1 MDERRILAAVDHTL
15 LDPAATWEQIRAVCD
30 DGVRYHT
37 ATVCIPQ
44 NYVHRAAAYLE
55 GRLPVCTVIGFP
67 TGSQT
72 TAVKCAEA
80 ADAAK
85 NGAAELDM
93 VVPLGLVKEGRFN
106 EVAEQIRAVKAAGEG
121 RLLKVI
127 IETCRLTDEEKIALC
142 GVVSEAG
149 ADFIKTSTG
158 FSTGGATK
166 EDVALLVRHAAPG
179 VRVKAAGGIR
189 SLADAEEFLRLGAAR
204 LGTSAVVRLIKEK
217 EMAI

>member
-1 MDERRILAAVDHTL
+1 MDERTILAAVDHTL

-72 TAVKCAEA
+72 TAVKCTEA
-80 ADAAK
+80 ADAVK

-93 VVPLGLVKEGRFN
+93 VVPLGFVKEGRFN
-106 EVAEQIRAVKAAGEG
+106 EVAAQIRAVKAAGEG

-127 IETCRLTDEEKIALC
+127 IETCRLTDEEKITLC

-189 SLADAEEFLRLGAAR
+189 SLADAEEFLRLGASR